1 MSNTKGNDETKGSID
16 SARHSHTYDTSSIN
30 QAIDKAS
37 KDPSF
42 ITNSIQLI
50 KEMHFPAYKKDI
62 VNYVRNA
69 SSDSYV
75 IALFE
80 SLDGYI
86 EFKDLYQVQKAIEQN
101 NPEKKKTHQI
111 TDKTRQS
118 PEVLTRDRTID
129 KSVKD
134 AEAVN
139 KGEERKDYP
148 EVTPTAMSNFVCN
161 TCGKAFQNQNELL
174 QHQHFEGSR

>member
-1 MSNTKGNDETKGSID
+1 MSNTKGNDETKGNID

-101 NPEKKKTHQI
+101 NSEKKKTHQI

-129 KSVKD
+129 KSIKD
-134 AEAVN
+134 AQAVN

-148 EVTPTAMSNFVCN
+148 EVTPTAMSNFICN